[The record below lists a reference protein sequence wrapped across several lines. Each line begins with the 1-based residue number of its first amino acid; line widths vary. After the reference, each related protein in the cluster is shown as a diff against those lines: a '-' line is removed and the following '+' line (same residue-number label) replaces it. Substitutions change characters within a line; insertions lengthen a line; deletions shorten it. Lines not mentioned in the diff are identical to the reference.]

1 MKGTNKVII
10 RAPQQQ
16 EFRNPE
22 AILDTGKLAEWLNE
36 LPLLNP
42 APTVRELMDAVQA
55 VNRQKVSN
63 RKRLQLLDQYRKVAI
78 QIYPSLTQD
87 ALKRISSKENERE
100 KIHHQVT
107 LFCTHIAD
115 GYKIIIRNLLADGNT
130 LKNDQLF
137 APLYC
142 AIEALS
148 LALLNCYRT
157 YLSTP
162 EFLFQDIHQLY
173 LLAERSA
180 LLNYEYESDIGSAS
194 APSISLMYRQMMILA
209 FLDPFKM
216 PYGAVEQ
223 LYQRL
228 FNLSEYCNM
237 LSQQPGPDQSGIF
250 VVDLASDEAPRA
262 IYKIP
267 ANRNLKIPR
276 VFDTHPLT
284 NKINADITVIKTGQE
299 KKALIPEEQLL
310 RLLIPPHKEQ
320 TTRKAERTDSHRIAK
335 VTFGIDAVYHFL
347 TMNKTELKQALQSH
361 ADNVGDYRME
371 PWQVSNESKTG
382 LSLSDRNMTQ
392 HDVRVGDIIGLLTE
406 QIDLPGSGTA
416 ELCTK
421 IAIIRWIRNQD
432 NQIHIGVELIHG
444 NLLPATCYIVDD
456 QDSNQRN
463 AGIFISSSNNE
474 NTPPTLLTPK
484 GVYQRGR
491 ILDITV
497 GEQPMRIEA
506 GYLKDDTFT
515 FDRFDFKSNRT

>member
-1 MKGTNKVII
+1 MKDINKVII

-22 AILDTGKLAEWLNE
+22 AILDTGKLTEWLNE

-42 APTVRELMDAVQA
+42 TPTVRQLMDAVD
-55 VNRQKVSN
+55 VINRQQVSD
-63 RKRLQLLDQYRKVAI
+63 RKRLQLLAAYRKVAL
-78 QIYPSLTQD
+78 QIYPSLTLN
-87 ALKRISSKENERE
+87 ALKRFSSKESERE
-100 KIHHQVT
+100 NIHQQVT
-107 LFCTHIAD
+107 LFCTNIAD
-115 GYKIIIRNLLADGNT
+115 GYKIIIRNLLADSHAHKDN
-130 LKNDQLF
+130 LLF
-137 APLYC
+137 TPLFC

-157 YLSTP
+157 YQSTP
-162 EFLFQDIHQLY
+162 EFLFQDLHQLY

-180 LLNYEYESDIGSAS
+180 LLNYEFESDVTSISAS
-194 APSISLMYRQMMILA
+194 NISLMYRQIMILA

-216 PYGAVEQ
+216 PLGAVEQ

-228 FNLSEYCNM
+228 SALSEYCNM

-250 VVDLASDEAPRA
+250 VVDLSSDEAPRA

-267 ANRNLKIPR
+267 ANRNLTIPR
-276 VFDTHPLT
+276 VFDTHSLT
-284 NKINADITVIKTGQE
+284 SKINADITVMKTAQE
-299 KKALIPEEQLL
+299 GKSLIPEEQLL

-320 TTRKAERTDSHRIAK
+320 TTRKAERSDSQRIAK

-347 TMNKTELKQALQSH
+347 NLRKTELKQILLSS
-361 ADNVGDYRME
+361 ADNAGNYRME
-371 PWQVSNESKTG
+371 PWKVDNESKTG
-382 LSLSDRNMTQ
+382 LSLSDQSMTQ

-406 QIDLPGSGTA
+406 RSNLSSTDSD

-432 NQIHIGVELIHG
+432 NNVNIGVELIAG

-456 QDSNQRN
+456 PDSSQRY
-463 AGIFISSSNNE
+463 AGIFISSSNND

-484 GVYQRGR
+484 GIYQRGR
-491 ILDITV
+491 MLDITV

-506 GYLKDDTFT
+506 GFIKDDTFT
-515 FDRFDFKSNRT
+515 FDRFDFKSNRS